1 VESFV
6 TQDYKG
12 QREKEIMPKKV
23 EQIAKA
29 IMRDSNKSKSS
40 AYAIAN
46 YVYGKMKKKKKK
58 KSKKKTKK
66 KGKR

>member
-1 VESFV
+1 
-6 TQDYKG
+6 
-12 QREKEIMPKKV
+12 MPKKV

-29 IMRDSNKSKSS
+29 IMRDTKKSKDS

-58 KSKKKTKK
+58 KAKK
-66 KGKR
+66 KGGRKK